1 MVDKDK
7 DAKDSLSIK
16 SGRSASAETILPEVA
31 YEIDAEKATHTGASG
46 QQAHPQF
53 AIPRSVT
60 IQDDETAQRE
70 LRLRRQNSVGAGPRQ
85 VDTTSRLVGEFR

>member
-1 MVDKDK
+1 MSTEKDH
-7 DAKDSLSIK
+7 SLK
-16 SGRSASAETILPEVA
+16 SASGTILPEVS
-31 YEIDAEKATHTGASG
+31 YTTNTFVDAEKGTHTGP
-46 QQAHPQF
+46 HPQF

-60 IQDDETAQRE
+60 IQDDETAARE

>member
-7 DAKDSLSIK
+7 ETKDSISIK
-16 SGRSASAETILPEVA
+16 SASAETILPEVA
-31 YEIDAEKATHTGASG
+31 YEIDAEKGTHTGPSG
-46 QQAHPQF
+46 QHPQF
-53 AIPRSVT
+53 AIPPSVT
-60 IQDDETAQRE
+60 IQDDENAQRE